1 MTNLIGDDTAR
12 AAELLSD
19 PAVHLHWY
27 GKTEARQGRKMGHV
41 TRVS

>member
-1 MTNLIGDDTAR
+1 MINLIGDDTAH
-12 AAELLSD
+12 AAELLAD